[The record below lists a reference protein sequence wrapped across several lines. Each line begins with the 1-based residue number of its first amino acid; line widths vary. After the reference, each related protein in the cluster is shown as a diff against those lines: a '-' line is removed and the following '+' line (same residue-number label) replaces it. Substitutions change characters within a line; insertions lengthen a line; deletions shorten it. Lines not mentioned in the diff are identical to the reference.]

1 MAVACVKMLKKA
13 SVMFLVVFVLVSTII
28 LVFIIV
34 FNHTSFTY
42 HPKKAAEKN
51 QTRLFS
57 LNISVSSQNSLQV
70 TERILFFWFLLLDV
84 CTIVLG
90 QTFLAYFI
98 NLPLFLLF
106 YLRGAPMPI
115 EGKI

>member
-1 MAVACVKMLKKA
+1 MAVARVKMLKKA

-34 FNHTSFTY
+34 FNRTNFTY

-51 QTRLFS
+51 QRRLFS

-70 TERILFFWFLLLDV
+70 TEHVLLLWFL
-84 CTIVLG
+84 
-90 QTFLAYFI
+90 
-98 NLPLFLLF
+98 
-106 YLRGAPMPI
+106 
-115 EGKI
+115 

>member
-34 FNHTSFTY
+34 FNHTNFTY

-57 LNISVSSQNSLQV
+57 LNISVSSQNFLQV
-70 TERILFFWFLLLDV
+70 TERILLLWFL
-84 CTIVLG
+84 
-90 QTFLAYFI
+90 
-98 NLPLFLLF
+98 
-106 YLRGAPMPI
+106 
-115 EGKI
+115 

>member
-1 MAVACVKMLKKA
+1 MAVARVKMLKKA

-34 FNHTSFTY
+34 FNRTNFTY

-70 TERILFFWFLLLDV
+70 TEHILLLWFL
-84 CTIVLG
+84 
-90 QTFLAYFI
+90 
-98 NLPLFLLF
+98 
-106 YLRGAPMPI
+106 
-115 EGKI
+115 